1 MNRGSN
7 EIAAIKMMAVYM
19 PRVLDIEKGWERE
32 REKSWWYAPLLG
44 FQKSG
49 AHRIY
54 PFDKN

>member
-1 MNRGSN
+1 
-7 EIAAIKMMAVYM
+7 MMAVYM

-32 REKSWWYAPLLG
+32 RERRSWWYAPLLG